1 MEQAIRLSPHDSYI
15 AGWYWRIGTVH
26 LLEARTDEAIV
37 WLEKARSARPAIA
50 VFHAFLAAAY
60 ALEGTTERASAE
72 LGEAQKL
79 DNSYSSLVSLK
90 KRLQLYSPKI
100 RTMAETT
107 YFAGLRL
114 AGMAE
119 E

>member
-1 MEQAIRLSPHDSYI
+1 M
-15 AGWYWRIGTVH
+15 H

-79 DNSYSSLVSLK
+79 DNTYSSLASLK

-107 YFAGLRL
+107 YFAGLAASRDGGNL
-114 AGMAE
+114 IAF
-119 E
+119 